1 MKLARCMECGKRGHF
16 KCTDEKASGKVPI
29 NTHVFENLDEFFN
42 IDKTSH
48 MYEPEEEV
56 AVTEK

>member
-1 MKLARCMECGKRGHF
+1 MECGKRGHF